1 MSDIFFVYPGRK
13 GEETHTQKLGE
24 ENKKIEALSAIF
36 FSDTSNSLFFI

>member
-24 ENKKIEALSAIF
+24 ENKKNWGAISDF